1 MAFVRRGRASLPGMS
16 DQSPLRILVLY
27 TELAPYVL
35 AGLERAVRDHGVKV
49 DVVRWPVNS
58 EAPFKISVS
67 EGITLHERRTLSTA
81 DLIALADRVQPDLT
95 LCTGWIDKGYL
106 RVCRHLRG
114 RGQRVVMCSDTAWHG
129 DLRQWVAALVAR
141 FSFGRLFSHAWVTGD
156 RQRTY
161 ALRLGFAPDRVRTG
175 FYAADTSLFLPI
187 GERLLRSRTDAW
199 PHRFLCVARYIP
211 AKCHQLLC
219 DAFAELCTNGRAGDW
234 ELWCVGTGELFEQ
247 VSTSVSG
254 SHPRIKHMGFKQ
266 ASEMET
272 ILDQSGV
279 FVLASNY
286 EPWGVVVQEHACAA
300 LPMVLSDQVRAS
312 ERFLEPG
319 RNGVIFKADDMTAL
333 MNALRSII
341 TMTDGQ
347 LREMGKCSNE
357 LGSAWGPS
365 EWATTLVQL
374 ALERP

>member
-1 MAFVRRGRASLPGMS
+1 
-16 DQSPLRILVLY
+16 
-27 TELAPYVL
+27 
-35 AGLERAVRDHGVKV
+35 
-49 DVVRWPVNS
+49 
-58 EAPFKISVS
+58 
-67 EGITLHERRTLSTA
+67 
-81 DLIALADRVQPDLT
+81 
-95 LCTGWIDKGYL
+95 
-106 RVCRHLRG
+106 
-114 RGQRVVMCSDTAWHG
+114 
-129 DLRQWVAALVAR
+129 
-141 FSFGRLFSHAWVTGD
+141 
-156 RQRTY
+156 
-161 ALRLGFAPDRVRTG
+161 
-175 FYAADTSLFLPI
+175 
-187 GERLLRSRTDAW
+187 
-199 PHRFLCVARYIP
+199 
-211 AKCHQLLC
+211 
-219 DAFAELCTNGRAGDW
+219 
-234 ELWCVGTGELFEQ
+234 
-247 VSTSVSG
+247 
-254 SHPRIKHMGFKQ
+254 MGFKQ

-319 RNGVIFKADDMTAL
+319 RNGMIFKADDMTAL

-374 ALERP
+374 AQERP